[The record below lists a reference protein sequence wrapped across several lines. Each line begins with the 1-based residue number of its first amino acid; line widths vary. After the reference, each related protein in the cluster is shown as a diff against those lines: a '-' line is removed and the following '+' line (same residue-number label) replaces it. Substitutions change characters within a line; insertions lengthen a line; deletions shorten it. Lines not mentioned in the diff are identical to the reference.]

1 MKQLIRST
9 LDFKDKM
16 KDCLSKIDTWIDT
29 MRMNIVEQIRV
40 VWIELGEF
48 AAIHLYYNGGSKFWI

>member
-48 AAIHLYYNGGSKFWI
+48 AAIHLYYNNNIL